1 MLDLTGFSVRRRIH
15 AVMLANLITAGRVG
29 LVFIAVWLLYTHTV
43 WGALAAFAL
52 VLAAIIMDWLDGFL
66 ARRTHSETPFGA
78 VMDILGDRIVENTLW
93 IVFAHLGLIPVW
105 VPIVVVVRGF
115 LTDSFR
121 SVALT
126 QGETPFGN
134 NTMIKSRVGRLIVS
148 SRTSRTL
155 YAVIKGLAFCFLT
168 LSLAL
173 LNAPA
178 GSLTADWRAAHEP
191 ALRLAGLGLVYITVA
206 FCVLR
211 ALPVVQDGLAQV
223 KRLTAGSRVK

>member
-1 MLDLTGFSVRRRIH
+1 MIDLTGFQCGGRIH

-29 LVFIAVWLLYTHTV
+29 LVFIAVGLLYTHAV
-43 WGALAAFAL
+43 WGAVTAFVL
-52 VLAAIIMDWLDGFL
+52 VLTAIIMDWLDGFL
-66 ARRTHSETPFGA
+66 ARRTHSESPFGA

-115 LTDSFR
+115 ITDSFR

-126 QGETPFGN
+126 QGETPFGEK
-134 NTMIKSRVGRLIVS
+134 TMIKSRVGRLVVS
-148 SRTSRTL
+148 SRTSRAL
-155 YAVIKGLAFCFLT
+155 YAVAKVIAFGYLILYF
-168 LSLAL
+168 AL

-178 GSLTADWRAAHEP
+178 ESPLGAWGFAHDL
-191 ALRLAGLGLVYITVA
+191 ALNAIGRGLVYFTVA
-206 FCVLR
+206 FCIIR

-223 KRLTAGSRVK
+223 RRLRLQQRG